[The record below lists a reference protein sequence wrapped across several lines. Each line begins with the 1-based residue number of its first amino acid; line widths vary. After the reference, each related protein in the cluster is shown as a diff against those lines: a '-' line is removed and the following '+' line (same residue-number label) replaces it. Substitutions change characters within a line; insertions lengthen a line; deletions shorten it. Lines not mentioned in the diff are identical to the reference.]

1 MKKAQVL
8 ALIITVILI
17 VLLFNLDITHKKEQ
31 ETKGSDSKIQ
41 LAIEKVKG
49 QNPMEGIM
57 MLTEIVD
64 TEPEN
69 VEALFYLGMF
79 SIESGQFE
87 KAIVRFQSILSIDSS
102 FIIAHRYLG
111 ESLLAIGDTIGA
123 LNELEKY
130 VLVERDNENKQE
142 INILINKLN

>member
-17 VLLFNLDITHKKEQ
+17 VLLFNLDITQNKE
-31 ETKGSDSKIQ
+31 ETKAYDTKIQ

-57 MLTEIVD
+57 MLKEIVD
-64 TEPEN
+64 QDPEN

-79 SIESGQFE
+79 SMESDQFE
-87 KAIVRFQSILSIDSS
+87 KAVVRFQSILSIDSS

-130 VLVERDNENKQE
+130 VVIERDGKNKQE
-142 INILINKLN
+142 INMLINKLN

>member
-17 VLLFNLDITHKKEQ
+17 VLLFNLDITQNKE
-31 ETKGSDSKIQ
+31 ETKAYDTKIQ

-57 MLTEIVD
+57 MLKEIVD
-64 TEPEN
+64 QDPEN

-79 SIESGQFE
+79 SMESDQFE
-87 KAIVRFQSILSIDSS
+87 KAVVRFQSILSIDSS

-130 VLVERDNENKQE
+130 VVVERDGKNRQE

>member
-17 VLLFNLDITHKKEQ
+17 VLLFNLDITQNKE
-31 ETKGSDSKIQ
+31 ETKGYDTKIQ

-57 MLTEIVD
+57 MLKEIVD
-64 TEPEN
+64 QDPEN

-79 SIESGQFE
+79 SMESGQFE
-87 KAIVRFQSILSIDSS
+87 KAVVRFQSILSIDSS

-130 VLVERDNENKQE
+130 VVIERDGKNKQE
-142 INILINKLN
+142 INMLINKLN

>member
-17 VLLFNLDITHKKEQ
+17 VLLFNLDITQNKE
-31 ETKGSDSKIQ
+31 ETKGYDTKIQ

-57 MLTEIVD
+57 MLKEIVD
-64 TEPEN
+64 QDPEN

-79 SIESGQFE
+79 SMESGQFE
-87 KAIVRFQSILSIDSS
+87 KAVVRFQSILSIDS
-102 FIIAHRYLG
+102 FLAL
-111 ESLLAIGDTIGA
+111 SL
-123 LNELEKY
+123 E
-130 VLVERDNENKQE
+130 
-142 INILINKLN
+142 

>member
-1 MKKAQVL
+1 MKKAQVF

-17 VLLFNLDITHKKEQ
+17 VLLFNLDITQNKE
-31 ETKGSDSKIQ
+31 ETKDFDTKIQ

-57 MLTEIVD
+57 MLKEIVD
-64 TEPEN
+64 QDPEN

-79 SIESGQFE
+79 SMESGQFE
-87 KAIVRFQSILSIDSS
+87 KAVVRFQSILSIDSS

-130 VLVERDNENKQE
+130 VVIERDGKNKQE
-142 INILINKLN
+142 INMLINKLN